1 MWNVPASFIHL
12 FPSDKTKEADMAS
25 SNEAMVQLKA
35 SDGFTHDAFE
45 VSVGEKRRGGVV
57 ILQEIFGV
65 TDQLKSVARNYAKE
79 GFDAIVPALF
89 DRAAPK
95 TVVPFDQGERG
106 RETMMGLDKAKTMLD
121 IAAAVERLNRGSG
134 VSVMGFCWGGGLAL
148 SSACELALTSA
159 VSFYGTM
166 LQNRLGKTP
175 KCPILFHFGATDT
188 HSPPE
193 VIEAVKKA
201 IPSAETYTYEA
212 GHAFAN
218 DARPNFYVKEAAETA
233 HARTLE
239 FLRKVHAK

>member
-1 MWNVPASFIHL
+1 MDPASSRL
-12 FPSDKTKEADMAS
+12 AVSRQRKTEAEMA
-25 SNEAMVQLKA
+25 NIDEAVVQLKA
-35 SDGFTHDAFE
+35 SDGFTLDAFE
-45 VSVGEKRRGGVV
+45 ASAGGKRLGGVV

-65 TDQLKSVARNYAKE
+65 TDQLKSVARSYAKE

-95 TVVPFDQGERG
+95 SVIPFDQPDRG
-106 RETMMGLDKAKTMLD
+106 RETMMSLDKNKTMLD
-121 IAAAVERLNRGSG
+121 IAAAVERLNRGNG

-148 SSACELALTSA
+148 RSACELALTSA

-166 LQNRLGKTP
+166 LPSYLGKTP
-175 KCPILFHFGATDT
+175 KCPMLFHFGATDT
-188 HSPPE
+188 HSPPD

-218 DARPNFYVKEAAETA
+218 DARPNFYVKAAAESA
-233 HARTLE
+233 HAHTLA

>member
-1 MWNVPASFIHL
+1 M
-12 FPSDKTKEADMAS
+12 KEAEMAKI
-25 SNEAMVQLKA
+25 NEAMVQLKA
-35 SDGFTHDAFE
+35 SDGFTLDAFE
-45 VSVGEKRRGGVV
+45 ASVGDGRLGGVV

-65 TDQLKSVARNYAKE
+65 TDQLKSVARAYANE

-95 TVVPFDQGERG
+95 IVVPFDQPDRG
-106 RETMMGLDKAKTMLD
+106 RETMMSLNKDKTMLD

-134 VSVMGFCWGGGLAL
+134 VSVLGFCWGGGLAL
-148 SSACELALTSA
+148 RSACELALTSA

-166 LQNRLGKTP
+166 LQSYLGKPP
-175 KCPILFHFGATDT
+175 KCPMLFHFGATDT

-201 IPSAETYTYEA
+201 IPSAETHTYEA

-218 DARPNFYVKEAAETA
+218 DARPNFYVKAAADVA
-233 HARTLE
+233 HARTFE
-239 FLRKVHAK
+239 FLRKVHKK